1 MSVTPSA
8 GRGHADG
15 RIESS
20 ASAMSWSAI
29 IGGAVA
35 ASALSLL
42 LLALGTGLGFTSISA
57 YSGQGAS
64 SAAIGI
70 GAAIWLIIVQILSS
84 GLGGYLA
91 GRLRTKW
98 ANMHSDE
105 VYFRDTAH
113 GFLAWALG
121 AIISAMLLA
130 SAVSS
135 VASGGASLLSGLGG
149 GVASAAGKA
158 AGGASEAASNV
169 IGDPSAF
176 VNDKLLRGDKPAPN
190 ADPQAV
196 TAELGRIVASSVQ
209 AGEITAGDRS
219 YVAQAVSARTGVSQA
234 DAEKRVDDTIQKAK
248 DAAAQADAKARQ
260 AADAARAASAYA
272 ALWLVVSMLV
282 GAFSASYG
290 ALMGGRARDGIG
302 DDIGHRSP
310 SAP

>member
-1 MSVTPSA
+1 MSVTLPA
-8 GRGHADG
+8 GADHAGG

-29 IGGAVA
+29 IGGAFA

-42 LLALGTGLGFTSISA
+42 LLALGTGLGFTSVSA
-57 YSGQGAS
+57 YSSEGAS
-64 SAAIGI
+64 AAAVGI

-98 ANMHSDE
+98 TNMHSDE

-113 GFLAWALG
+113 GFLVWALG

-130 SAVSS
+130 SAASS
-135 VASGGASLLSGLGG
+135 VASGSASLLSSLGG

-158 AGGASEAASNV
+158 AGGATEAASNV
-169 IGDPSAF
+169 IGDPSTF
-176 VNDKLLRGDKPAPN
+176 VSDKLLRGDKPAPN

-196 TAELGRIVASSVQ
+196 TAEVGRIVANSVK
-209 AGEITAGDRS
+209 AGEIAPADRT
-219 YVAQAVSARTGVSQA
+219 YVAQVVSSRTGASQA

-248 DAAAQADAKARQ
+248 DAAAQAEAKARQ
-260 AADAARAASAYA
+260 AADAARAASAYT

-282 GAFSASYG
+282 GAFCASYG
-290 ALMGGRARDGIG
+290 ALLGGRARD
-302 DDIGHRSP
+302 HVL
-310 SAP
+310 